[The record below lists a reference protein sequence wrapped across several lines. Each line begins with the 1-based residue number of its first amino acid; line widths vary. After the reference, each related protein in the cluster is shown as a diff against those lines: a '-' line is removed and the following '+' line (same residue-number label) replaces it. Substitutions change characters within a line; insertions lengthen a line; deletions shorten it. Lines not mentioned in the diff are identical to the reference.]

1 MKSLLALAA
10 LTLALPAPLHAAP
23 DAAPDYAALVAAADR
38 DAADKKDDA
47 GRKPVA
53 MLTFL
58 DVRPGQK
65 VAEIGAGG
73 GYTTELLARAVGP
86 TGTVYG
92 VNNKMVVEK
101 FVKKPWADRL
111 AKPVNKNVVRVDRE
125 FDDPLPP
132 EARNLD
138 LVVNNLFYHDTY
150 WLKTNRRK
158 MNAAILK
165 ALRPGGAYVII
176 DHSAAA
182 GHGSKDT
189 ESLHRV
195 EESLV
200 RKEVL
205 AAGFKA
211 GPTSD
216 FLRNPDDKRDVTV
229 FDKAIRGNTDRFA
242 LKFLKK

>member
-1 MKSLLALAA
+1 MVNQLAA
-10 LTLALPAPLHAAP
+10 LLIAVAAAPPP
-23 DAAPDYAALVAAADR
+23 DAAPDYAAIVAAPDR
-38 DAADKKDDA
+38 DAADKADDA
-47 GRKPVA
+47 ARRPAATLAFFG
-53 MLTFL
+53 
-58 DVRPGQK
+58 VRPGQK

-86 TGTVYG
+86 SGTVYG
-92 VNNKMVVEK
+92 VNNKFVVER
-101 FVKKPWADRL
+101 FVRKPWADRL

-138 LVVNNLFYHDTY
+138 MVVNVLFYHDTY

-158 MNAAILK
+158 MNAAIMK
-165 ALRPGGAYVII
+165 ALRPGGTYVII
-176 DHSAAA
+176 DHSAAT

-200 RKEVL
+200 RKDII
-205 AAGFKA
+205 AAGFKPA
-211 GPTSD
+211 PVPTGD
-216 FLRNPDDKRDVTV
+216 FLRNPADKRDVTV
-229 FDKAIRGNTDRFA
+229 FDKAWRGKTDRFA
-242 LKFLKK
+242 LKFVKP